1 MNIQPRYFIKT
12 KDGLF
17 FAVNSYNHPSTHYIS
32 FLRYVPCSNGN
43 REINGIKYK
52 KVNSNEAYEYIKEN
66 HPDYL
71 FNWNVENKKMM
82 GVPKEDISEII
93 SPIKRLKEIIESD
106 DNNIFY
112 DKIRLLSSIFHNQ
125 AGISYEDMGVTG
137 STIVNLQNND
147 SDIDFV
153 IFGQSNHRK
162 AIKLYSK
169 LKDDENSP
177 LDKIS
182 GDYWKQVY
190 DIRIKDDSMTL
201 EEFQWYEARKNNRG
215 LINGTLFAILLTKHP
230 DEVEKYDE
238 VINKPIGK
246 MKIKCTISDDKDSY
260 DSPAT
265 FHVKDVQVL
274 EGNNDVKIDKI
285 LSFTHT
291 YTGIVKNDENIIA
304 SGVCEEVIRN
314 DSIVGYN
321 LIIGTTRESID
332 EYIKLEYSPL

>member
-1 MNIQPRYFIKT
+1 M
-12 KDGLF
+12 
-17 FAVNSYNHPSTHYIS
+17 
-32 FLRYVPCSNGN
+32 
-43 REINGIKYK
+43 
-52 KVNSNEAYEYIKEN
+52 
-66 HPDYL
+66 
-71 FNWNVENKKMM
+71 
-82 GVPKEDISEII
+82 
-93 SPIKRLKEIIESD
+93 
-106 DNNIFY
+106 
-112 DKIRLLSSIFHNQ
+112 
-125 AGISYEDMGVTG
+125 
-137 STIVNLQNND
+137 
-147 SDIDFV
+147 
-153 IFGQSNHRK
+153 
-162 AIKLYSK
+162 
-169 LKDDENSP
+169 
-177 LDKIS
+177 
-182 GDYWKQVY
+182 
-190 DIRIKDDSMTL
+190 
-201 EEFQWYEARKNNRG
+201 G